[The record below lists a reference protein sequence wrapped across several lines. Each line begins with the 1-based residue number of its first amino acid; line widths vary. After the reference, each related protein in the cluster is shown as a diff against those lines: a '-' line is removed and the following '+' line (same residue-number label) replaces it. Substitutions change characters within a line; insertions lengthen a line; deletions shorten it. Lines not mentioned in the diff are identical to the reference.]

1 MSVRTL
7 LLVASVLSSGLMAG
21 LFFGWA
27 VSVIPGTKLVDDRSY
42 LATMQN
48 INREILNPVFIVAF
62 VITPFVLIV
71 AAIAHYRAGNTKTAS
86 VLAADWTVQMPADQV
101 ALSRSAFSARFTD
114 LVGEAPM
121 SYVTRWRMY
130 VATDLLRDQQQ
141 SIAHV
146 TAQTGYQSEASFSR
160 AFKRVMGHPPSA
172 ARRSAASAAALH

>member
-62 VITPFVLIV
+62 VITPFVLVV
-71 AAIAHYRAGNTKTAS
+71 AAIAHYRASRTR
-86 VLAADWTVQMPADQV
+86 QV
-101 ALSRSAFSARFTD
+101 FWRPTGLSRC
-114 LVGEAPM
+114 PP
-121 SYVTRWRMY
+121 TRSHSL
-130 VATDLLRDQQQ
+130 D
-141 SIAHV
+141 
-146 TAQTGYQSEASFSR
+146 
-160 AFKRVMGHPPSA
+160 
-172 ARRSAASAAALH
+172 RRSRLVSPTSLAKRR